1 MTLYGFIHAHV
12 ESFFFNKLDFLE
24 VVYEAFTQNVCLQ
37 SLTSICIL
45 SAWIIWTFASIK
57 DRNLS
62 QKRCLLDAIGIEVF
76 LLANSERE
84 TLGSGFGT
92 ISLFSLVAIVLML
105 DIFVCGLKWLAFQKY
120 DEPTMC
126 KESFVCDNHD
136 ICNIDGVR
144 KKYAES
150 LLMRLQNVDNK
161 EEAFSLVVYGEWGSG
176 KTMFLKC
183 IEDKLKN
190 QGEIIFIFNP
200 WNCNSEKLMLN
211 CFFDDLGDV
220 LSEYDSSLMKPM
232 IEYVDL
238 LTSLDMPKPLDVFAS
253 SVFGKREA
261 SVNKLK
267 DEIRESLCKIGKSVY
282 ILIDDLDRLTKSEIY
297 EIVRLIRNT
306 ANFPY
311 LKFIVACDR
320 KYIVAQLKELDITS
334 KYLEKIFTMEVSLP
348 KMYQDYP
355 CVNRCREAVI
365 SMTDDISLYNYVEC
379 MAANKSIL
387 LEKSLTNLRQA
398 ERFARSLVLNWT
410 FAKGNTAG
418 FQNDINVS
426 DFFWIELL
434 KITNNELY
442 EKLLVSPERFF
453 DSKKNKRYKQK
464 MYVLK
469 SEVVESLTHLEV
481 KDSVDILSM
490 LFPYNEYFKMVHNSI
505 ALEENYYK
513 YFYLGKVY
521 GHIGKAEFLNL
532 LYNNLD
538 SNSLEKRT
546 QSFSNS
552 EWTSIFNLFYMF
564 DSNKLGLN
572 AKERFVDLIYLYYKR
587 YRNDSIHALIKEKLT
602 ELLQDSKNQDEF
614 KTYILNRLSD
624 GSENDSYMLLSNII
638 CLYFLQTKYERNI
651 EYLDTKRLKE
661 IVISNFKAY
670 VKNNNIDAADVL
682 DENSFI
688 HDLVKN
694 SVVAYSI
701 LDEEGRYVQ
710 DEYYSIIHDI
720 IIQIFEKKKS
730 TKRKAIKDFE
740 KINADN
746 DAPQELFDA
755 LIEEKET
762 EKIELF
768 GSVDN
773 YNEFKEKCF
782 EHN

>member
-1 MTLYGFIHAHV
+1 
-12 ESFFFNKLDFLE
+12 
-24 VVYEAFTQNVCLQ
+24 
-37 SLTSICIL
+37 
-45 SAWIIWTFASIK
+45 
-57 DRNLS
+57 
-62 QKRCLLDAIGIEVF
+62 
-76 LLANSERE
+76 
-84 TLGSGFGT
+84 
-92 ISLFSLVAIVLML
+92 
-105 DIFVCGLKWLAFQKY
+105 
-120 DEPTMC
+120 
-126 KESFVCDNHD
+126 
-136 ICNIDGVR
+136 
-144 KKYAES
+144 
-150 LLMRLQNVDNK
+150 
-161 EEAFSLVVYGEWGSG
+161 
-176 KTMFLKC
+176 
-183 IEDKLKN
+183 
-190 QGEIIFIFNP
+190 
-200 WNCNSEKLMLN
+200 
-211 CFFDDLGDV
+211 
-220 LSEYDSSLMKPM
+220 
-232 IEYVDL
+232 
-238 LTSLDMPKPLDVFAS
+238 
-253 SVFGKREA
+253 
-261 SVNKLK
+261 
-267 DEIRESLCKIGKSVY
+267 
-282 ILIDDLDRLTKSEIY
+282 
-297 EIVRLIRNT
+297 
-306 ANFPY
+306 
-311 LKFIVACDR
+311 
-320 KYIVAQLKELDITS
+320 
-334 KYLEKIFTMEVSLP
+334 
-348 KMYQDYP
+348 
-355 CVNRCREAVI
+355 
-365 SMTDDISLYNYVEC
+365 
-379 MAANKSIL
+379 
-387 LEKSLTNLRQA
+387 
-398 ERFARSLVLNWT
+398 
-410 FAKGNTAG
+410 
-418 FQNDINVS
+418 
-426 DFFWIELL
+426 
-434 KITNNELY
+434 
-442 EKLLVSPERFF
+442 
-453 DSKKNKRYKQK
+453 

-564 DSNKLGLN
+564 DYNKLGLN

-720 IIQIFEKKKS
+720 IIQIFENKKS